1 VSGLLP
7 GVKSGNA
14 VGKKC
19 NTAPCAVN
27 LRRVKTHHKNLFMT
41 LPTHNT
47 DVLIIG
53 AGLAGLSAANHL
65 QRAGYKVLVVD
76 KGRGLGG
83 RLAGR
88 RIDNASFDHGAQFM
102 TTRDPKFVEQV
113 REWIEAGVAKE
124 WYSSFPGQANSH
136 ARYRGVP
143 TMTAIAKHLAVD
155 ISVKLGTTVTSLN
168 VNRDGW
174 LCQLNNGTSIQSRSL
189 VITSPVPQTLVLL
202 DSGNIQ
208 LPKDKSDRLNRISY
222 ESCIAV
228 MAVLDQPSAIAAPG
242 AMAIE
247 TGPIAWISD
256 NQQKG
261 VSAIPAVTIHGSG
274 DFSAKH
280 FDSDR
285 DQVAQQLIQAA
296 SPYLGAAVVDFQ
308 VHGWRYSKPIIV
320 DNSPCMVV
328 SESTDLPAL
337 VLAGDAFAGPRVE
350 GAVLSGWAAAKSL
363 IDA

>member
-1 VSGLLP
+1 
-7 GVKSGNA
+7 
-14 VGKKC
+14 
-19 NTAPCAVN
+19 
-27 LRRVKTHHKNLFMT
+27 MT
-41 LPTHNT
+41 LPTHST

-53 AGLAGLSAANHL
+53 AGLAGLSAANDL
-65 QRAGYKVLVVD
+65 QRTGYKVLVVD

-113 REWIEAGVAKE
+113 REWIEAGVAEE

-155 ISVKLGTTVTSLN
+155 INVKLGTTVMSIN

-174 LCQLNNGTSIQSRSL
+174 LCQLNNDTSIQSRSL
-189 VITSPVPQTLVLL
+189 VITSPVPQTLALL
-202 DSGNIQ
+202 NSGNIQ
-208 LPKDKSDRLNRISY
+208 LPKDKIDRLNRISY

-242 AMAIE
+242 AMAME

-261 VSAIPAVTIHGSG
+261 VSVIPAVTIHGSG

-280 FDSDR
+280 FNSDR
-285 DQVAQQLIQAA
+285 DQVAQQLIEAA
-296 SPYLGAAVVDFQ
+296 SPFLGAAVIDFQ
-308 VHGWRYSKPIIV
+308 VHGWRYSKPVTI
-320 DNSPCMVV
+320 DPDPCMVA
-328 SESTDLPAL
+328 SQGADLPPL
-337 VLAGDAFAGPRVE
+337 LLAGDAFNGPRVE
-350 GAVLSGWAAAKSL
+350 GACLSGWAAADALFAL
-363 IDA
+363 I